1 MDDDQFSVR
10 AVDVWK
16 SYDGEHYV
24 LSGINLT
31 LQPKEI
37 VLIRGRS
44 GSGKT
49 TLLNLL
55 GCLDKPSKGDIYL
68 NGHDTAKLTRR
79 KLADVRLHTIGIVFQ
94 SHNLLEELS
103 VMENVLLPLKIARRE
118 DADERALKL
127 LENFDIQELAEK
139 MPNGISGGEQQRVA
153 IARALANEPKLLI
166 ADEPTASLDLEN
178 SDIVMDAFKKAN
190 EMFDTT
196 VIIASHDPVIEE
208 HVHRIFNL
216 RGGRLEVEE

>member
-1 MDDDQFSVR
+1 MEDDQFSVR

-16 SYDGEHYV
+16 SYDGDKYV
-24 LSGINLT
+24 LSGINMT

-68 NGHDTAKLTRR
+68 NGYDTATLSRR
-79 KLADVRLHTIGIVFQ
+79 KLADVRLYTIGIVFQ
-94 SHNLLEELS
+94 SHNLLEELT
-103 VMENVLLPLKIARRE
+103 VLENVLLPLKIAHRD

-127 LENFDIQELAEK
+127 LDNFDIQHLADK

-166 ADEPTASLDLEN
+166 ADEPTASLDLDN
-178 SDIVMDAFKKAN
+178 SDVVLGAFKKAN
-190 EMFDTT
+190 ELFGTT
-196 VIIASHDPVIEE
+196 VVIASHDPVVEG
-208 HVHRIFNL
+208 HVNRVLNL
-216 RGGRLEVEE
+216 KKGMLEVE